1 MQATP
6 SLQPAPRAVSERQ
19 QAWWLS
25 GTLWAT
31 VGHAQNKRRLD
42 QVSQGPLVSLLYEPL
57 KVL

>member
-6 SLQPAPRAVSERQ
+6 SLQPAPRAVSGRQ
-19 QAWWLS
+19 QAWRLS
-25 GTLWAT
+25 RTLWAT
-31 VGHAQNKRRLD
+31 MGHAQNKRRLD